1 MSDRS
6 NARRAL
12 EWAVSMGARSM
23 VSGSLLFV
31 HGTGVRAAGYL
42 KLLEGVRSGV
52 GSVLPGVEVRGC
64 FWGQE
69 FGARLRGNGVSIPLY
84 AETRGGEEPSDEDRA
99 VALWSV
105 LYTDPLYELRLLRNH
120 PGAESPILGQ
130 DPSSVV
136 LRRRIETY
144 ELSDELRTRFAVLGL
159 ADELDGAV
167 TTVRASDELAQAVE
181 TAPADPVE
189 HTQAIARA
197 IIALTLVEAMERGAP
212 AVDGQTRDG
221 LLDTMIEE
229 LAGYAM
235 GIGDWLK
242 RPLVG
247 IARRVAS
254 RKLVKDRGAI
264 TDGTS
269 PAAGDTLRFFAH
281 GDEVLMFLLQAVEAA
296 PSPVTLV
303 GHSLGGIMCVSLL
316 ARQCL
321 PQVRRLVTVGS
332 QSGFVY
338 EIGAFP
344 GLPYGTRLPEHV
356 PAWLNIYDRRD
367 ILSYLAAPLFGER
380 VVDVAVNNGQPF
392 PQSHS
397 AYWTNPAVWHE
408 IAAFVS

>member
-1 MSDRS
+1 VD
-6 NARRAL
+6 
-12 EWAVSMGARSM
+12 
-23 VSGSLLFV
+23 GSLLFV
-31 HGTGVRAAGYL
+31 HGTGVRTEGYL
-42 KLLEGVRSGV
+42 KLLDSVRSGA
-52 GSVLPGVEVRGC
+52 GRSLPRVEVRGC
-64 FWGQE
+64 FWGE
-69 FGARLRGNGVSIPLY
+69 VFGARLQGDGVSIPHY
-84 AETRGGEEPSDEDRA
+84 AQTGGGDEPSEEDRS

-120 PGAESPILGQ
+120 PGGGGPVFGQ
-130 DPSSVV
+130 DPPSVM

-144 ELSDELRTRFAVLGL
+144 EPSDGLLARFAVLGL
-159 ADELDGAV
+159 GDELGGAL
-167 TTVRASDELAQAVE
+167 TAVRASDELARAVE

-197 IIALTLVEAMERGAP
+197 IVALTLVSAMERGAP
-212 AVDGQTRDG
+212 ALDGQTRDE
-221 LLDTMIEE
+221 LLETMIDE

-235 GIGDWLK
+235 GVSDWLK

-269 PAAGDTLRFFAH
+269 PAAGDILRFLAH
-281 GDEVLMFLLQAVEAA
+281 GEQVSDFVEQAIEAA
-296 PSPVTLV
+296 PPPVTLV

-316 ARQCL
+316 ARQPL
-321 PQVRRLVTVGS
+321 PQVKRLVTVGS
-332 QSGFVY
+332 QSGFLY
-338 EIGAFP
+338 EIGALP
-344 GLPYGTRLPEHV
+344 GLPYGTQLPEHV

-380 VVDVAVNNGQPF
+380 TVDVAVDNGQPF

-397 AYWTNPAVWHE
+397 AYWTNPAVWRE